1 MYELLGICLVL
12 AALLS
17 INALVSLGMAACAPL
32 LRRPLQ
38 GRSAR
43 TRAQIL
49 FALRVSPAVLALLSV
64 ALFLVPSYVGYE
76 PYGTSEI
83 VSKKLAGLAILSAL
97 GVTFALWRA
106 LRSWFATRKLLQE
119 WLAGA
124 TRIEIFGTSIPTF
137 RISNSFPIIAVVG
150 AFKPRLFIAESV
162 LETLTQE
169 ELSAAIA
176 HEGGHLHAHDNLKR
190 SILRAC
196 RDALMI
202 VPCGRSL
209 ERAWAEA
216 AESAADEH
224 AAQQNAE
231 AALNLASALVKIAK
245 MVPVGARAAVPVA
258 AFLLGVE
265 ETRGVKARVRR
276 LLEIASDG
284 ISRRTPNRAM
294 FRMLAAGSLCGL
306 LLLAVVIAS
315 NPIVLLTVH
324 SAIERAVKLL
334 S

>member
-1 MYELLGICLVL
+1 
-12 AALLS
+12 
-17 INALVSLGMAACAPL
+17 
-32 LRRPLQ
+32 
-38 GRSAR
+38 
-43 TRAQIL
+43 
-49 FALRVSPAVLALLSV
+49 
-64 ALFLVPSYVGYE
+64 
-76 PYGTSEI
+76 
-83 VSKKLAGLAILSAL
+83 
-97 GVTFALWRA
+97 
-106 LRSWFATRKLLQE
+106 
-119 WLAGA
+119 
-124 TRIEIFGTSIPTF
+124 
-137 RISNSFPIIAVVG
+137 
-150 AFKPRLFIAESV
+150 
-162 LETLTQE
+162 
-169 ELSAAIA
+169 
-176 HEGGHLHAHDNLKR
+176 
-190 SILRAC
+190 
-196 RDALMI
+196 MI

-284 ISRRTPNRAM
+284 ISRRTPKRAM

>member
-150 AFKPRLFIAESV
+150 ALSRASSLPKAFWKP
-162 LETLTQE
+162 
-169 ELSAAIA
+169 
-176 HEGGHLHAHDNLKR
+176 
-190 SILRAC
+190 
-196 RDALMI
+196 
-202 VPCGRSL
+202 
-209 ERAWAEA
+209 
-216 AESAADEH
+216 
-224 AAQQNAE
+224 
-231 AALNLASALVKIAK
+231 
-245 MVPVGARAAVPVA
+245 
-258 AFLLGVE
+258 
-265 ETRGVKARVRR
+265 
-276 LLEIASDG
+276 
-284 ISRRTPNRAM
+284 
-294 FRMLAAGSLCGL
+294 
-306 LLLAVVIAS
+306 
-315 NPIVLLTVH
+315 
-324 SAIERAVKLL
+324 
-334 S
+334 